1 MPTISSAH
9 PSPPTSQCILSVPL
23 RLCRP
28 PGVAVADFVI
38 FPPRWT
44 VAEHT
49 FRPPY
54 YHRNTMNEF
63 MGLIRGAYEA
73 KTDGF
78 LPGEGPLGHCCCGR
92 GVVWRGRGSL
102 QAGRVG
108 QCRGPTT
115 PGDDSLCVT
124 RAVLAGHG
132 SAIVSFWRVSELEGW
147 IRRVTLTGQQLRI
160 ILHMSIS

>member
-1 MPTISSAH
+1 VS
-9 PSPPTSQCILSVPL
+9 
-23 RLCRP
+23 
-28 PGVAVADFVI
+28 VADFVI

-78 LPGEGPLGHCCCGR
+78 LPGEVSR
-92 GVVWRGRGSL
+92 G
-102 QAGRVG
+102 
-108 QCRGPTT
+108 
-115 PGDDSLCVT
+115 
-124 RAVLAGHG
+124 
-132 SAIVSFWRVSELEGW
+132 
-147 IRRVTLTGQQLRI
+147 
-160 ILHMSIS
+160 